1 MGGGISISMEED
13 KNAFK
18 SVALVSNSEFYN
30 NSASSKG
37 GEMVCDQANS
47 CVKNCLFEAND
58 ATTDGCAA
66 FIHQY

>member
-1 MGGGISISMEED
+1 MIINVLIFFHIYANVDNSSFMGGGISISMEED

-37 GEMVCDQANS
+37 GEMVCD
-47 CVKNCLFEAND
+47 
-58 ATTDGCAA
+58 
-66 FIHQY
+66 